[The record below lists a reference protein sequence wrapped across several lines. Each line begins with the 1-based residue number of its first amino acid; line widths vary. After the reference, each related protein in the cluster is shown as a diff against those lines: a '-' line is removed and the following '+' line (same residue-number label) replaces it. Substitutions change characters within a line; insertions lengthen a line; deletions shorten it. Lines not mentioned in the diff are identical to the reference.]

1 MLEGLGWRIHRVWS
15 TDWFRNPEGEL
26 RRLVGAIEE
35 AKLYG
40 GPRENGHG
48 AAGTKTDIAREEELA
63 SAEVPTLPEYERWD
77 TRITFGGEFHQASPD
92 SLGDLMAGI
101 VELESPIHVQEL
113 SRRVTEAAYITRTG
127 SRIRAVIEAS
137 IRSAVRRGKMR
148 RSGDF
153 LWHPAMQEVPLRDR
167 SGLPDAS
174 KKLEFVAPEEIEAA
188 IRKAVADAYGMD
200 RQEVP
205 AAVVRLLFG
214 FKRTMAGTQRWVT
227 EVLEAAIAD
236 GKLVEEGDHLSLK
249 D

>member
-1 MLEGLGWRIHRVWS
+1 MEGLGWRIHRVWS

-77 TRITFGGEFHQASPD
+77 TRITFRGEFHQASPD